1 MSNEQLVFELKE
13 GDEKAFRKL
22 ISVYSPKVFNLC
34 YRFLLNIH
42 DAEDVAQEV
51 FLEIHKS
58 ISTFKGESKLSTWIY
73 RIATTKCLDELKKR
87 NRKKRITSLG
97 KTIGLEKI
105 AGFIAGGNRPD
116 YSAEE
121 NESVQFI
128 MSALDSLPE
137 NQRIALTLSK
147 LQDYGNNE
155 IAELMNLSLTAV
167 DSLIYRGK
175 QNLKAALE
183 KQKHQNLF

>member
-73 RIATTKCLDELKKR
+73 RIATTKCLDELKKEIEKNGLLPWAKR
-87 NRKKRITSLG
+87 LDWKK
-97 KTIGLEKI
+97 
-105 AGFIAGGNRPD
+105 
-116 YSAEE
+116 
-121 NESVQFI
+121 
-128 MSALDSLPE
+128 
-137 NQRIALTLSK
+137 
-147 LQDYGNNE
+147 
-155 IAELMNLSLTAV
+155 
-167 DSLIYRGK
+167 
-175 QNLKAALE
+175 
-183 KQKHQNLF
+183 